1 MSEVEL
7 LSAPKFRR
15 GQRFDW
21 LYEHIVT
28 SGRLESVLSKN
39 GSVQKVLQK
48 KEVMVRGWIS
58 KPQPRI
64 EP

>member
-1 MSEVEL
+1 MPICLETDPEAT
-7 LSAPKFRR
+7 SAPH
-15 GQRFDW
+15 G
-21 LYEHIVT
+21 
-28 SGRLESVLSKN
+28 GPESDALRKWVLKLA

-58 KPQPRI
+58 KPQPRT

>member
-39 GSVQKVLQK
+39 LDMPDKFRDSAHRK
-48 KEVMVRGWIS
+48 
-58 KPQPRI
+58 
-64 EP
+64 

>member
-1 MSEVEL
+1 MKRFPYVGSGALRARALRL
-7 LSAPKFRR
+7 L
-15 GQRFDW
+15 
-21 LYEHIVT
+21 
-28 SGRLESVLSKN
+28 RLED
-39 GSVQKVLQK
+39 SVQKVLQK

>member
-39 GSVQKVLQK
+39 LDMPDEFCDSAHRK
-48 KEVMVRGWIS
+48 
-58 KPQPRI
+58 
-64 EP
+64 

>member
-1 MSEVEL
+1 VMVVC
-7 LSAPKFRR
+7 
-15 GQRFDW
+15 GRF
-21 LYEHIVT
+21 
-28 SGRLESVLSKN
+28 SK
-39 GSVQKVLQK
+39 K